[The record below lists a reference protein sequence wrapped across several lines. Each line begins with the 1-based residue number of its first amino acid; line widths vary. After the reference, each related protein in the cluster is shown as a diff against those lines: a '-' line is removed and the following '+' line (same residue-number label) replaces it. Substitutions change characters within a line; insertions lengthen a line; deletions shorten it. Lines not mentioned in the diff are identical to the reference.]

1 MQGMRWVLFFG
12 FFCVSGSLVGQMTPN
27 APVQDF
33 RFPRF
38 GDNGYTE
45 WVLQGD
51 QGIYDSAE
59 QIRVEGMALRVYS
72 GDERM
77 ALELSL
83 DSPEATLRL
92 KGNRAF
98 SEEAIEIIGA
108 NFRIT
113 GIGWEWSG
121 ETKEIVVKTNTFV
134 QFTQSIA
141 SAFGASESETE
152 QQTEIRS
159 ERLLLRTTETAYYFE
174 FTGQVEARSEEMELT
189 SGRLTAEADPPK
201 GRDGSA
207 VAPTAPTELEALRR
221 IFAQD
226 AVTIVQSGKMVEADE
241 AEFFP
246 REERAILSGNT
257 SVTTPGAYL
266 SGQSI
271 RSESGEIV
279 LSGAEG
285 AGRAQMIFSKTGGLG
300 LQGASALSAETIV
313 LADTI
318 TMREGLDENRFRF
331 EGAVE
336 VLSGALQLRANEMT
350 ILSTPEA
357 SGDGATEGDE
367 LRVGAVQ
374 SIMAEGSVEIEQN
387 GQLATGEQVTF
398 FPDEQRAVLTG
409 EPQVTN
415 GEAVVTGRSMELKPG
430 RAIIRGAS
438 GNPVRVRLPQLPNL
452 GYDLTES
459 KGAAS
464 ETASNEWK
472 EAGSVEKT
480 ETVVTSQVLRM
491 IEETDHTLFRFTE
504 AVQVEATNLTATSE
518 RLDVIAREA
527 PDAGRGAATALQL
540 ERIEAHGDVVIAQT
554 GRTSTAETAFIL
566 PEEGKVVLE
575 GEAVVNDERG
585 RVSGHRM
592 TLLQGQRRAIVEG
605 GGSGDGRARITL
617 PALPE

>member
-1 MQGMRWVLFFG
+1 MQGMRRVFFFG
-12 FFCVSGSLVGQMTPN
+12 FFCFGGSLAGQIAPS

-38 GDNGYTE
+38 GDNGYTD

-83 DSPEATLRL
+83 DSPEATLL
-92 KGNRAF
+92 LEENRAF
-98 SEEAIEIIGA
+98 SEDAIEIIGA

-121 ETKEIVVKTNTFV
+121 ETKEIVVKTNTCV

-174 FTGQVEARSEEMELT
+174 FTGQVKARSEEMDLKG
-189 SGRLTAEADPPK
+189 GRLIAEADPPE
-201 GRDGSA
+201 GRVGSA
-207 VAPTAPTELEALRR
+207 AAPTAPTELDALRR
-221 IFAQD
+221 IFAED
-226 AVTIVQSGKMVEADE
+226 AVTIIQSGKIVEADE

-246 REERAILSGNT
+246 REKRAILTGNT

-285 AGRAQMIFSKTGGLG
+285 AGRAQMILSETGGLG
-300 LQGASALSAETIV
+300 LQGTSALSAETIV
-313 LADTI
+313 LADRI
-318 TMREGLDENRFRF
+318 TMREGLDENRFLF
-331 EGAVE
+331 DGAVE

-350 ILSTPEA
+350 IVSRPEA
-357 SGDGATEGDE
+357 AGARASEGNE

-374 SIMAEGSVEIEQN
+374 SVMAAGSVEIEQN
-387 GQLATGEQVTF
+387 GQLATGEHVTF

-430 RAIIRGAS
+430 RAIIRGES
-438 GNPVRVRLPQLPNL
+438 EDPVRVRLPQLPDL

-459 KGAAS
+459 KEGAS

-504 AVQVEATNLTATSE
+504 AVQVEATNLRATSE

-527 PDAGRGAATALQL
+527 PDSGRGGAASLQL

-575 GEAVVNDERG
+575 GDAVVNDERG